1 MAKKDI
7 LDKEFGIDNEL
18 ESVLKEIKKQ
28 YGEGTVML
36 LGESDVM
43 DIEAIPSG
51 SLSLDVA
58 LGIGGY
64 PKGRIVEIYG
74 PESSGKTTLALTCVA
89 EVQKTGGM
97 AAYIDAENSIDPE
110 YAKALGVK
118 VDDLILSQPDSGEQ
132 ALSIV
137 EMLTKSGAFDL
148 IVVDSVAALVP
159 LAELEGEMTDSSIG
173 LQARLM
179 SKGLRKITSLL
190 NKNGTTIIFINQLRE
205 KVGVIFGNNETT
217 TGGRALKFYSTIR
230 IDIRRSEAIKDG
242 VNVIGNIMN
251 IRVVKNKVAAPFKSC
266 KVDIIYGKGISKEG
280 ELLDLGLECGA
291 IKKSGSWYEVYG
303 ERIGQGRETAKSFLH
318 DHKEIFDKLKE
329 QIIKENIPQTR
340 VANDEDLESMPND
353 LDD

>member
-1 MAKKDI
+1 
-7 LDKEFGIDNEL
+7 
-18 ESVLKEIKKQ
+18 
-28 YGEGTVML
+28 
-36 LGESDVM
+36 
-43 DIEAIPSG
+43 
-51 SLSLDVA
+51 
-58 LGIGGY
+58 
-64 PKGRIVEIYG
+64 
-74 PESSGKTTLALTCVA
+74 
-89 EVQKTGGM
+89 
-97 AAYIDAENSIDPE
+97 
-110 YAKALGVK
+110 
-118 VDDLILSQPDSGEQ
+118 
-132 ALSIV
+132 
-137 EMLTKSGAFDL
+137 MLTKSGAFDL

-217 TGGRALKFYSTIR
+217 TGGRALKFYSSIR

>member
-1 MAKKDI
+1 MAKLENQKEKDLLQDT
-7 LDKEFGIDNEL
+7 LDRVQKEFGKGAI
-18 ESVLKEIKKQ
+18 
-28 YGEGTVML
+28 MR
-36 LGESDVM
+36 LGDRPTCDV
-43 DIEAIPSG
+43 DAISSG
-51 SLSLDVA
+51 SILLDKA

-64 PKGRIVEIYG
+64 PKGRIIEIYG

-340 VANDEDLESMPND
+340 IANDEDLEPMPND

>member
-1 MAKKDI
+1 MRNT
-7 LDKEFGIDNEL
+7 LY
-18 ESVLKEIKKQ
+18 VLV
-28 YGEGTVML
+28 GLPG
-36 LGESDVM
+36 
-43 DIEAIPSG
+43 
-51 SLSLDVA
+51 
-58 LGIGGY
+58 
-64 PKGRIVEIYG
+64 
-74 PESSGKTTLALTCVA
+74 SGKTTLALTCVA

-340 VANDEDLESMPND
+340 VSNDEDLEPMPND